1 MKTISYW
8 ALLNPKKTWVILTLI
23 HLALGGLT
31 TYLGIILFFNG
42 ITLPDTVFLAGVI
55 IATIAWILYPV
66 RRSKYKIWKWSYARQ
81 KTYDFGLI
89 IGGLMM
95 LLTITNQQ
103 SIMSMAKEDQSVGF
117 AMQVAMHQQAPVARE
132 LTFWEKIKISHIK
145 KKIQEGFANLVK
157 EIKVAE
163 SGDPYTEWIIFGIV
177 VLMIL
182 LVFAAGY
189 LSCSLTCSSG
199 NVLWTLLGGLFI
211 VLVVLG
217 ALTLIKRV
225 NASKRKMEMG
235 LGFLG

>member
-117 AMQVAMHQQAPVARE
+117 AMQVAMHQQAPVASK